1 MNIPDIE
8 IKQRLEYLKGY
19 YAGLSEQW
27 TYEEDLRIKA
37 KIEELENITDWL
49 LQKEEE

>member
-1 MNIPDIE
+1 MNIPNTE

-27 TYEEDLRIKA
+27 TFEDDIMTKA
-37 KIEELENITDWL
+37 KIEELERILN
-49 LQKEEE
+49 Q